1 MHKCIL
7 RPDDNQWQ
15 TSGMKELIKLCWS
28 IFLRTCS
35 THPGL
40 SDFEE
45 TFEDD
50 EEVVD
55 STVTNGVF
63 QFLRRTILESNKF
76 SNEVNNYYKSLYIS
90 CLGWCWY
97 LWIRS
102 RQNLGLTFNAILQI

>member
-76 SNEVNNYYKSLYIS
+76 YNEVNNYYKSLLS
-90 CLGWCWY
+90 LV
-97 LWIRS
+97 
-102 RQNLGLTFNAILQI
+102 